1 MALYIEGGIPT
12 ALSGLDLAD
21 LLRDAADRVEG
32 ARGATGAT
40 GEPESVQA
48 LRALADLVA
57 RGRVTEPPRW
67 GDEGLDAPAHM
78 ELEDDAGPPCPDCG
92 APSRDDHRDDC
103 FEGD

>member
-1 MALYIEGGIPT
+1 MALHIEGEIPT
-12 ALSGLDLAD
+12 ALSGTDLAD
-21 LLRDAADRVEG
+21 LLRGAVDRVEG
-32 ARGATGAT
+32 TGGAT

-67 GDEGLDAPAHM
+67 GDEGLDAPAHL

-92 APSRDDHRDDC
+92 APDGDDHRDDC
-103 FEGD
+103 FEGG